1 MHPKQES
8 VNLQL
13 ERTLAS
19 LSMIQDNNGA
29 TPVIASEQFVV
40 DRKKFYVDLKE
51 NARGRFYK
59 ITEDVGGRRDTI
71 MVPAESVQELIDAL
85 NRLASVEQSL
95 PPA

>member
-1 MHPKQES
+1 
-8 VNLQL
+8 
-13 ERTLAS
+13 
-19 LSMIQDNNGA
+19 MIQDNNGA